1 MEQEPSAPLKQVS
14 KKKYVPEREVL
25 FEELVCDGERLEA
38 QFTYLAKQLEKS
50 TLNFHIQLER
60 SLLSS
65 QSQFSLKFPSESEV
79 DCNRLQ
85 PCSTCDP
92 ERLSVGSLLNIQS
105 PTSKLHDWPTI
116 QLLHAEKHGRSRF
129 WIDAKARPMIVATPV
144 PHVERVTG
152 FESERERQGF
162 FQDISEYIREHT
174 LQTHLLRVVVNH
186 GTCQNHP
193 HLHVKLYLTKQG
205 FQQVCGPEKT
215 ALLLE
220 LQTELNKVKKTEKLH
235 RKYRPKETEK

>member
-1 MEQEPSAPLKQVS
+1 MEPEPRSAPLKQVS

-38 QFTYLAKQLEKS
+38 LFTYLAKQLEKS
-50 TLNFHIQLER
+50 TCNFHIQFER
-60 SLLSS
+60 ALWSS
-65 QSQFSLKFPSESEV
+65 QSQFSLKFPAKSEV

-85 PCSTCDP
+85 PCSSCDP
-92 ERLSVGSLLNIQS
+92 GRLSVGSLLNIQS
-105 PTSKLHDWPTI
+105 PTSKLHEWPTI

-144 PHVERVTG
+144 AHVERVTG
-152 FESERERQGF
+152 LSEIERQGF
-162 FQDISEYIREHT
+162 FRDISEYIGEHT
-174 LQTHLLRVVVNH
+174 LQPHLLRVVVNH

-193 HLHVKLYLTKQG
+193 HLHFKLYLTKQG
-205 FQQVCGPEKT
+205 FQRVCGPEKT
-215 ALLLE
+215 AMVLE

-235 RKYRPKETEK
+235 RKYRPSHE